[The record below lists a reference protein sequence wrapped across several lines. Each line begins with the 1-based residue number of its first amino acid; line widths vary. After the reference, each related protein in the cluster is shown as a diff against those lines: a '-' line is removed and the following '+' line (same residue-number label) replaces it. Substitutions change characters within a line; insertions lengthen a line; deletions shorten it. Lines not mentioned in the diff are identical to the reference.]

1 MAVGAVTHSER
12 WEISIGKGGVSI
24 ILPRV
29 SCNRFV
35 GTEDRC
41 KQTFVEVFEAT
52 QRKADYTS
60 SIKDT
65 LCTRYRITYKKKVSW
80 YYSSSSSDKDSEA
93 FCRSWAFMAPTRSSD
108 SPFWAASRCPGLHCQ
123 RYSRRKWNKSK
134 SLTNEGVNRFLCP
147 SFQLCQF
154 FLHLTL
160 QVPVR
165 SLGSNIENILFS
177 PR

>member
-65 LCTRYRITYKKKVSW
+65 LCSRYRITYKKKYPGITLPRRLTKILKHFVVPEPSW
-80 YYSSSSSDKDSEA
+80 RPPDHLILLSE
-93 FCRSWAFMAPTRSSD
+93 
-108 SPFWAASRCPGLHCQ
+108 Q
-123 RYSRRKWNKSK
+123 
-134 SLTNEGVNRFLCP
+134 
-147 SFQLCQF
+147 
-154 FLHLTL
+154 
-160 QVPVR
+160 QVVV
-165 SLGSNIENILFS
+165 LG
-177 PR
+177 